1 MRNTDIVNNLL
12 KKTNNDTGKAMNLV
26 QDIVEKFEEYDKEGV
41 EKFFTKVNEGVQ
53 ETEGEDC
60 LIVNDVLFDWRELKK
75 PEVVDELVTLALNCM
90 KTEENKNKLSTMLEK

>member
-41 EKFFTKVNEGVQ
+41 EKFFTKVNEGV
-53 ETEGEDC
+53 
-60 LIVNDVLFDWRELKK
+60 NDVLFDWRELKK